1 MAMTNETK
9 RITLQFPHWEHIE
22 LYCINH
28 PEKRWSTKNIDYI
41 GARSIFYNLHD
52 DPTMGPECECSC
64 RDLRP
69 IVYPELPDCVAE

>member
-1 MAMTNETK
+1 MTTPRER
-9 RITLQFPHWEHIE
+9 RITPQFPYGQHIA

-52 DPTMGPECECSC
+52 DPNMGAECDCAC

-69 IVYPELPDCVAE
+69 VVYPDLPDCVAE

>member
-1 MAMTNETK
+1 MNMMNN
-9 RITLQFPHWEHIE
+9 RITTQFQWGQHIE

-28 PEKRWSTKNIDYI
+28 PEKRWSTKNIGFI

-52 DPTMGPECECSC
+52 IPNMGPECECSC

-69 IVYPELPDCVAE
+69 VVYPELPAGE